1 MPYHPN
7 GRNSR
12 RRLVRLKVVGHFA
25 IAGSKRG
32 INIYGG
38 QQKHVKCL
46 TAFDYCLRHSLDGA
60 YEFVSEAITY
70 TKPEKTTERRDN
82 SEWVGQ
88 WLFVNGR
95 FSRSMMKKGRASAL
109 FNPPKAGEDIG
120 YESASGH
127 YILEDKAITMYLD
140 IVEHPQNIGYPDYLQ
155 YRLDGDTLIL
165 TRKWSPNRH
174 TDSEGQ
180 SVIVLRRV
188 KS

>member
-1 MPYHPN
+1 MA
-7 GRNSR
+7 GSRNMLSVSR
-12 RRLVRLKVVGHFA
+12 LSIIVFA
-25 IAGSKRG
+25 ILLGGLQALSDSKRSAR
-32 INIYGG
+32 
-38 QQKHVKCL
+38 
-46 TAFDYCLRHSLDGA
+46 TASLDGA